1 MNETSDSYIL
11 SLLKEPVSRDK
22 GFLLLMDTYKQ
33 PIYWYIRRLV
43 VLHEDAEDILQETFI
58 NAYRFANTFKG
69 DSKIYTW
76 LYRIATNEC
85 IKFFRKNKK
94 WQKNATSISEKIV
107 SGLSESEIENSESI
121 LIKFQ
126 QAILQL
132 PERQRL
138 VFNMRYYDE
147 LSYEDISQILN
158 SSVNSL
164 KTNYHYASEKI
175 KQYLVE
181 QA

>member
-1 MNETSDSYIL
+1 MNETVDARIL
-11 SLLKEPVSRDK
+11 LMIKNPATKDK
-22 GFLLLMDTYKQ
+22 GFLQLMEIYKE

-58 NAYRFANTFKG
+58 QVYRFAGSFKG

-85 IKFFRKNKK
+85 IRHFRKSKK
-94 WQKNATSISEKIV
+94 LVKNSGSIAEEM
-107 SGLSESEIENSESI
+107 SGELSETDSENSDAI
-121 LIKFQ
+121 LFKFQ

-132 PERQRL
+132 PEKQRI
-138 VFNMRYYDE
+138 VFNLRYYDE
-147 LSYEDISQILN
+147 LSYDEIGQILN

-175 KQYLVE
+175 KQYLIDH
-181 QA
+181 A